1 MVLMCLECPRVRM
14 RGGLHCCVG
23 IVVMAEMVVMV
34 EVPPKVMAVVVIL

>member
-1 MVLMCLECPRVRM
+1 M

-34 EVPPKVMAVVVIL
+34 EVPPKVMALVAIWWCPLCRCFDGAG